1 MCLQFYYWNSSLLR
15 RCVENIIWFNW
26 YDLLLII
33 FAGVKPIIKLYS
45 SWMCWWGGF
54 RAGQKNTPRSSY
66 YGQIWAGGQGSQ
78 WSDSTRA
85 SNTNIIETFSP
96 MHSSHQ
102 LVDIIMNRIKLS
114 ISAAC
119 FITWYIVDKLCY
131 IDLLELL
138 HPCLRIRGLTRAQ
151 ILVYK
156 ICIFKSK
163 SVPFSSSSSKASRN
177 SKWTGF

>member
-1 MCLQFYYWNSSLLR
+1 MIFFSSFLREWNPS
-15 RCVENIIWFNW
+15 
-26 YDLLLII
+26 
-33 FAGVKPIIKLYS
+33 
-45 SWMCWWGGF
+45 
-54 RAGQKNTPRSSY
+54 SSY
-66 YGQIWAGGQGSQ
+66 TVPECVGGAGFVLGKKILLVPRIMVKFEPAVRGVSGVIPPGLPTLT
-78 WSDSTRA
+78 SLRHFLPC
-85 SNTNIIETFSP
+85 IHPIRSP
-96 MHSSHQ
+96 T
-102 LVDIIMNRIKLS
+102 LYWIRIKLS